1 MNCSIENSNK
11 KDNLFT
17 LSDFQKLEDINW
29 LIPHLKLATEKLIP
43 LFDILKGNTN
53 PNSPRQLTDEEQI
66 ALQKVK
72 QAINQQQ
79 IHYIDYD

>member
-29 LIPHLKLATEKLIP
+29 LIPHLKLTTEKLIP
-43 LFDILKGNTN
+43 LFDTLKGNTN
-53 PNSPRQLTDEEQI
+53 PNSPRQLTNEEQI

-72 QAINQQQ
+72 QAINQQ
-79 IHYIDYD
+79 

>member
-29 LIPHLKLATEKLIP
+29 LIPHLKLITEKTYTSI
-43 LFDILKGNTN
+43 
-53 PNSPRQLTDEEQI
+53 
-66 ALQKVK
+66 
-72 QAINQQQ
+72 
-79 IHYIDYD
+79 

>member
-29 LIPHLKLATEKLIP
+29 LIPHLKLTTEKLIP
-43 LFDILKGNTN
+43 LFDTLEGNTN
-53 PNSPRQLTDEEQI
+53 PNSSRQLTNEEQI